1 MRGKPKG
8 DLKKILAS
16 AAKNDLVIGAIGSVT
31 GDVKAYSTGNIAID
45 SILGVGGL
53 PQGRSVELYGP
64 PSCGKTTT
72 ALQCAAWL
80 QNKILAGGDEALGI
94 GPDDKILYMDYEH
107 ALDKDYAKA
116 LGLDVEDSQTILFA
130 QPDTLEEGANYAISL
145 IETGYIRLV
154 IFDSVAAMQPS
165 AKAEAEIGKSLPA
178 VQAKLMADFTVK
190 LNPILQAYDCTV
202 LFLNHE
208 REVMD
213 MGGARRPGMPPRK
226 TTPGGISVK
235 YYTSVRIRYSKL
247 KDNRETQIDPL
258 TKIESEVT
266 TSSEVVVKVEKN
278 KVGPPFRQ
286 AQVRVR
292 FGRGFDNFFT
302 AMQILV
308 AHKKV
313 MVSGAYYYFH
323 NIESLGLAPEWMQRS
338 ATGTKRPYIQG
349 QGALFQAAD
358 NDPEWRAGII
368 GLAQDISASLGKE
381 AELTVASLESLEIVE
396 EESEPAAKVAELL

>member
-1 MRGKPKG
+1 MRGQPKG
-8 DLKKILAS
+8 DLKKILAK
-16 AAKNDLVIGAIGSVT
+16 AAKDDLNIGAIGSVT
-31 GDVKAYSTGNIAID
+31 GDVVPYSTGNIAID
-45 SILGVGGL
+45 AILGVGGL

-80 QNKILAGGDEALGI
+80 QNKIKSGGAPELNITG
-94 GPDDKILYMDYEH
+94 DDMILYMDHEH
-107 ALDKDYAKA
+107 ALDKDYAAA
-116 LGLDVEDSQTILFA
+116 LGLDVEDESTILFA
-130 QPDTLEEGANYAISL
+130 QPDTLEDSANYAIEL
-145 IETGYIRLV
+145 IETGMIRLV

-190 LNPILQAYDCTV
+190 LNPILKAYDCTA

-208 REVMD
+208 REVME
-213 MGGARRPGMPPRK
+213 MGGARRPGMPARK

-235 YYTSVRIRYSKL
+235 YYTSVRIRYAKI
-247 KDNRETQIDPL
+247 KDNKETIVDPL
-258 TKIESEVT
+258 TKVESDIS
-266 TSSEVVVKVEKN
+266 TSSEVLVKVEKN

-292 FGRGFDNFFT
+292 YGRGFDNFYT

-313 MVSGAYYYFH
+313 IVSGAYYYFH
-323 NIESLGLAPEWMQRS
+323 NLDEDGLAPEWMQR
-338 ATGTKRPYIQG
+338 ATTGIKRPYVQG
-349 QGALFQAAD
+349 QAALFKAAD
-358 NDPEWRAGII
+358 EDLNWRAGII
-368 GLAQDISASLGKE
+368 AAAQHISAHLGDE
-381 AELTVASLESLEIVE
+381 AALAVPDL
-396 EESEPAAKVAELL
+396 EPAE